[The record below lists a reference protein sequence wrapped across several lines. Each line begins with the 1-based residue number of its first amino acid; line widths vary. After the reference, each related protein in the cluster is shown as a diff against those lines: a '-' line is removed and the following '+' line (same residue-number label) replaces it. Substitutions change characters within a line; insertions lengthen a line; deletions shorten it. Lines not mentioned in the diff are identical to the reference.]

1 MKIAKKEERAIITKG
16 SDFLNNYIINGLPS
30 KVLVLEFGNI
40 NNRDLLKLFDNYFD
54 EIIVSFERGNN
65 VVLFRKDEIIEY

>member
-54 EIIVSFERGNN
+54 EIIVSFERGND